1 MALRIVGSRAA
12 IALAGV
18 LLLGGGSGLSK
29 PQKEPQKE
37 PSAGGLVEAL
47 SALSPAQRSEYLQGQ
62 RSIEETRSSERLQ
75 QLTQVQSCLSRQSA
89 PAAQKTCWQSYTTAL
104 QKSRA
109 QQAQQQQ
116 ELAKRFGLPEP
127 AKKKKKQ

>member
-1 MALRIVGSRAA
+1 VD
-12 IALAGV
+12 
-18 LLLGGGSGLSK
+18 
-29 PQKEPQKE
+29 
-37 PSAGGLVEAL
+37 AL

-89 PAAQKTCWQSYTTAL
+89 PAAQKTCWKTYATAL

>member
-29 PQKEPQKE
+29 PQKE

-127 AKKKKKQ
+127 AKKKKNQ

>member
-29 PQKEPQKE
+29 PQKEPA
-37 PSAGGLVEAL
+37 AGGLVEAL

>member
-29 PQKEPQKE
+29 PQKE